1 MHTDARALRDVI
13 HLPIG
18 RARPASSSSAAA
30 LRSSPA
36 CSRLSAPRLHVATH
50 ARRAHLR
57 IFARSQKQFP
67 NWKKRRLYDVMSIC
81 QCLRVV
87 ERSCKSQFVWRG
99 IRRVQSAVY
108 EFLLRDM
115 AIRPILDG
123 HTELDPD
130 EPAVPVT
137 GLAFLCQQFVLLLR
151 QRALDDEAPAI
162 SLEEATQQLCKR
174 VKTNDDK
181 TVLRRL
187 YDVINVLESID
198 LLERS
203 PSVKRGVQWKGPSL
217 TDVNLPPG
225 CPRVEPTR
233 FKDLLRKQP
242 MRKRAAAEL
251 LAVQSKRPRINKEGG
266 SRRSAH
272 AARGAVFARL
282 EDPTRRSLHR
292 AIEEVESHLSWQP
305 PKAYALVWHIYAAM
319 GRHAHPL
326 KLSDGCESLL
336 SLPATLAGLSRTS
349 VTRLKEWGARLRHA
363 LKRPKPPAGADVDA
377 IDTQAVLAL
386 LKDLSAVLRADRSA
400 RSSLGGGLGAN
411 ASDESS
417 TGGAAAFVGHGQGG
431 ACCATPRPAVPSPP
445 PPPSLSL
452 SPSLSPGLSSS
463 RTSPPLSAPC
473 LSSSSFAAPLPLLY
487 LPLISRSP
495 PAHPPLTPRSSPPP
509 PSPSLA
515 HAGGGGDQPRCRHHQ
530 RRPRR
535 RRRSPRRVRPFQLR
549 GGGGRVGSRVCG
561 APSPTPSEQRK
572 RDHRAAAAA
581 RARAEASEGGAGGGG
596 LPSGKGAGGP
606 AAAHG
611 KGAEGKRA
619 AGRHGALPPPPPHGF
634 APPNAMAAPPPSQP
648 HASPNGALAGPTLP
662 LPRHHPTPRRAHGR
676 AVCRSARWRHAPSS
690 SCGRPAARH
699 AAGRPARQH
708 PLSSRRGL
716 PRPGRAHP
724 DGAGR
729 RRLPGRLRAAR
740 HAPPPPVPHPGVPPG
755 VIGGPHGYQLAP
767 YPTPMTATGHPPP
780 AAIYGHP
787 GAPYHM
793 AYAPPQAMSSMSAIH
808 QKQQAAMA
816 AQQRAVAAQQQA
828 AQQHMQAQQ
837 QVQQQ
842 QALQKA
848 QQAALS
854 SQQQQKPMA
863 GVQWGGQPAMQPAAA
878 VAAAGAAGQPQP
890 MWPARPA
897 GGFPVDAGGIPRST
911 WLTRGQPREC
921 SPRRRARPAPALPR
935 GGAPPMA
942 AHGGA
947 MGTAAQPAAA
957 PKDGHESARHAS
969 EVLAKARA
977 DAAGREAEALVNQAR
992 SAEGPRRMMERE
1004 LEKKWPVQPPQQQ
1017 RPPPPQRPLPP
1028 STAAPSAP
1036 RAAPPNATAGPTTP
1050 AAAPAASTA
1059 ASTAAA
1065 GTAST
1070 AASPASAASSTAN
1083 DPTGQQ
1089 AMRAH
1094 AANFAMQAAA
1104 AKAAAARQAQSS
1116 QQQQAHDQ
1124 TRKAAATAG
1133 GQGAPSSSQP
1143 SKVKMTELLQVITDF
1158 LAGTNQH
1165 AKAAQVAETS
1175 AQYRSGTVSYQQ
1187 AMLVLSEAVGR
1198 EQLVQEVT
1206 RLSRKAVGPSAPR

>member
-1 MHTDARALRDVI
+1 MASQQEADASEPPEAQISPDPAFKDALSGDPNLVPRRDKSLSALSHELIEQYGQDGTVI
-13 HLPIG
+13 DLDDVQVHVALQPMRQPAILQKLRRVAPLFALPRHRIYRG
-18 RARPASSSSAAA
+18 GVLSHINAHRRTARVRCDTSADRSCAPRVVLLRRRPALFPCLLAPF
-30 LRSSPA
+30 RTTPSSPLTRA
-36 CSRLSAPRLHVATH
+36 
-50 ARRAHLR
+50 ARIFR

-336 SLPATLAGLSRTS
+336 SLPATLAGLSHIRDTAQ
-349 VTRLKEWGARLRHA
+349 RMGARLRHA

-417 TGGAAAFVGHGQGG
+417 TGGLPPSWAMGKEVRAA
-431 ACCATPRPAVPSPP
+431 PRHARRCHRPPP

-452 SPSLSPGLSSS
+452 SPSLCLWSLFFALSLSFPPLL
-463 RTSPPLSAPC
+463 SPPP
-473 LSSSSFAAPLPLLY
+473 PLL
-487 LPLISRSP
+487 LPCRFFTSRSSP
-495 PAHPPLTPRSSPPP
+495 AHLLLTSAHPPLIPPP

-549 GGGGRVGSRVCG
+549 GGGGRVGSRDVEP
-561 APSPTPSEQRK
+561 PSPTPSEQRK
-572 RDHRAAAAA
+572 RDRRAAAAA
-581 RARAEASEGGAGGGG
+581 RAGGRGLGGRCGRR
-596 LPSGKGAGGP
+596 GP
-606 AAAHG
+606 A
-611 KGAEGKRA
+611 
-619 AGRHGALPPPPPHGF
+619 
-634 APPNAMAAPPPSQP
+634 
-648 HASPNGALAGPTLP
+648 
-662 LPRHHPTPRRAHGR
+662 
-676 AVCRSARWRHAPSS
+676 
-690 SCGRPAARH
+690 
-699 AAGRPARQH
+699 
-708 PLSSRRGL
+708 
-716 PRPGRAHP
+716 
-724 DGAGR
+724 
-729 RRLPGRLRAAR
+729 LR
-740 HAPPPPVPHPGVPPG
+740 
-755 VIGGPHGYQLAP
+755 
-767 YPTPMTATGHPPP
+767 
-780 AAIYGHP
+780 
-787 GAPYHM
+787 
-793 AYAPPQAMSSMSAIH
+793 
-808 QKQQAAMA
+808 
-816 AQQRAVAAQQQA
+816 
-828 AQQHMQAQQ
+828 
-837 QVQQQ
+837 
-842 QALQKA
+842 
-848 QQAALS
+848 
-854 SQQQQKPMA
+854 
-863 GVQWGGQPAMQPAAA
+863 
-878 VAAAGAAGQPQP
+878 
-890 MWPARPA
+890 
-897 GGFPVDAGGIPRST
+897 
-911 WLTRGQPREC
+911 
-921 SPRRRARPAPALPR
+921 
-935 GGAPPMA
+935 
-942 AHGGA
+942 
-947 MGTAAQPAAA
+947 
-957 PKDGHESARHAS
+957 
-969 EVLAKARA
+969 
-977 DAAGREAEALVNQAR
+977 
-992 SAEGPRRMMERE
+992 
-1004 LEKKWPVQPPQQQ
+1004 
-1017 RPPPPQRPLPP
+1017 
-1028 STAAPSAP
+1028 
-1036 RAAPPNATAGPTTP
+1036 
-1050 AAAPAASTA
+1050 
-1059 ASTAAA
+1059 
-1065 GTAST
+1065 
-1070 AASPASAASSTAN
+1070 
-1083 DPTGQQ
+1083 
-1089 AMRAH
+1089 
-1094 AANFAMQAAA
+1094 
-1104 AKAAAARQAQSS
+1104 
-1116 QQQQAHDQ
+1116 
-1124 TRKAAATAG
+1124 
-1133 GQGAPSSSQP
+1133 
-1143 SKVKMTELLQVITDF
+1143 
-1158 LAGTNQH
+1158 
-1165 AKAAQVAETS
+1165 
-1175 AQYRSGTVSYQQ
+1175 
-1187 AMLVLSEAVGR
+1187 
-1198 EQLVQEVT
+1198 
-1206 RLSRKAVGPSAPR
+1206 

>member
-1 MHTDARALRDVI
+1 MRAPRRPPPPPPFA
-13 HLPIG
+13 LP
-18 RARPASSSSAAA
+18 
-30 LRSSPA
+30 PA

-151 QRALDDEAPAI
+151 QRELDDEAPAI

-363 LKRPKPPAGADVDA
+363 LKRPKPPGGADVDA

-417 TGGAAAFVGHGQGG
+417 TGGLPPSWAMGKEVRAAPRHARRCH
-431 ACCATPRPAVPSPP
+431 RPAP

-473 LSSSSFAAPLPLLY
+473 LSSSSLAAPLPLLY

-495 PAHPPLTPRSSPPP
+495 PAHPPLTPRSSPPTP
-509 PSPSLA
+509 LSLA
-515 HAGGGGDQPRCRHHQ
+515 C
-530 RRPRR
+530 PRR
-535 RRRSPRRVRPFQLR
+535 RRRRS
-549 GGGGRVGSRVCG
+549 
-561 APSPTPSEQRK
+561 TPMS
-572 RDHRAAAAA
+572 
-581 RARAEASEGGAGGGG
+581 
-596 LPSGKGAGGP
+596 
-606 AAAHG
+606 
-611 KGAEGKRA
+611 
-619 AGRHGALPPPPPHGF
+619 PPPPS
-634 APPNAMAAPPPSQP
+634 APPAATLTTT
-648 HASPNGALAGPTLP
+648 SPAVS
-662 LPRHHPTPRRAHGR
+662 TPRRR
-676 AVCRSARWRHAPSS
+676 RPS
-690 SCGRPAARH
+690 
-699 AAGRPARQH
+699 
-708 PLSSRRGL
+708 
-716 PRPGRAHP
+716 
-724 DGAGR
+724 
-729 RRLPGRLRAAR
+729 
-740 HAPPPPVPHPGVPPG
+740 GV
-755 VIGGPHGYQLAP
+755 
-767 YPTPMTATGHPPP
+767 
-780 AAIYGHP
+780 
-787 GAPYHM
+787 
-793 AYAPPQAMSSMSAIH
+793 
-808 QKQQAAMA
+808 
-816 AQQRAVAAQQQA
+816 
-828 AQQHMQAQQ
+828 
-837 QVQQQ
+837 
-842 QALQKA
+842 
-848 QQAALS
+848 
-854 SQQQQKPMA
+854 
-863 GVQWGGQPAMQPAAA
+863 
-878 VAAAGAAGQPQP
+878 
-890 MWPARPA
+890 
-897 GGFPVDAGGIPRST
+897 
-911 WLTRGQPREC
+911 
-921 SPRRRARPAPALPR
+921 
-935 GGAPPMA
+935 
-942 AHGGA
+942 
-947 MGTAAQPAAA
+947 
-957 PKDGHESARHAS
+957 
-969 EVLAKARA
+969 
-977 DAAGREAEALVNQAR
+977 
-992 SAEGPRRMMERE
+992 
-1004 LEKKWPVQPPQQQ
+1004 
-1017 RPPPPQRPLPP
+1017 
-1028 STAAPSAP
+1028 
-1036 RAAPPNATAGPTTP
+1036 
-1050 AAAPAASTA
+1050 
-1059 ASTAAA
+1059 
-1065 GTAST
+1065 
-1070 AASPASAASSTAN
+1070 
-1083 DPTGQQ
+1083 
-1089 AMRAH
+1089 
-1094 AANFAMQAAA
+1094 
-1104 AKAAAARQAQSS
+1104 
-1116 QQQQAHDQ
+1116 
-1124 TRKAAATAG
+1124 
-1133 GQGAPSSSQP
+1133 
-1143 SKVKMTELLQVITDF
+1143 
-1158 LAGTNQH
+1158 
-1165 AKAAQVAETS
+1165 
-1175 AQYRSGTVSYQQ
+1175 
-1187 AMLVLSEAVGR
+1187 
-1198 EQLVQEVT
+1198 
-1206 RLSRKAVGPSAPR
+1206 